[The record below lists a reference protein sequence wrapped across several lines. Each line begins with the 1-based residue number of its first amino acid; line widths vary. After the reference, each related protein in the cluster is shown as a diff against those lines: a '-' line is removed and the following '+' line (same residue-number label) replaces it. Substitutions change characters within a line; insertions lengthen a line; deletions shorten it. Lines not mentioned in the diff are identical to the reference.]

1 LGIRSSLEKYRHIE
15 LLNSRSG
22 RQLTELIQVVG
33 NDQSHAP
40 NSIIIFDVGNNNQFN
55 EASFLQ
61 LMEIVKNQPQIIVIN
76 TAVPRPWRSTNNEI
90 VRNVLPRYPNAVLID
105 WEVISENHPEYFA
118 SDGVHLN
125 PPGANAYVSAI
136 LEKLK

>member
-1 LGIRSSLEKYRHIE
+1 MINARV
-15 LLNSRSG
+15 G
-22 RQLTELIQVVG
+22 RQLPELIQVAG
-33 NDQSHAP
+33 NDQIHAP
-40 NSIIIFDVGNNNQFN
+40 NSTVIFDVGNNNQITESTFV
-55 EASFLQ
+55 Q

-76 TAVPRPWRSTNNEI
+76 TAVPRPWRATNNEI
-90 VRNVLPRYPNAVLID
+90 VRSVLLRYPNATLID
-105 WEVISENHPEYFA
+105 WAVISQNHPEFFA